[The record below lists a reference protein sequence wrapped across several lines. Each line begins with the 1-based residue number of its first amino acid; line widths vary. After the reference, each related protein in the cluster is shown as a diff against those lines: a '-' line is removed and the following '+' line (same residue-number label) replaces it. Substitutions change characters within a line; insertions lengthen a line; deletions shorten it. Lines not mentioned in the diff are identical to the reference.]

1 MYYRNRHHTCN
12 SIKSIDFEIVMN
24 KSVEIFEGERAR
36 NYDNFVID
44 YFPSY
49 SFVMQNCAVLI
60 SDNLMIKSKPK
71 ILVVGCGTGTEVEEL
86 LDYNNDWLIDACDPS
101 EEMFNQSKY
110 KLSNYT
116 NVNLIHGGVDELH
129 KSDLYDAATLFLVL
143 HFISDDGAKLD
154 VLKEIAN
161 RLEVGAKFLLLDICG
176 TQTEIEENFDILRQ
190 LLPKEWPNE
199 EIELRRERILKTL
212 NTIDEKR
219 TLELLELA
227 GFVKPVKWHQ
237 SFLVRS
243 WILNKA

>member
-1 MYYRNRHHTCN
+1 MNN
-12 SIKSIDFEIVMN
+12 AIEIY
-24 KSVEIFEGERAR
+24 EGERAS

-60 SDNLMIKSKPK
+60 SDHLMIKSKPK
-71 ILVVGCGTGTEVEEL
+71 ILVVGCGTGNEAKEL
-86 LDYNNDWLIDACDPS
+86 LDYNNDWPIDACDPS
-101 EEMFNQSKY
+101 EEMFNQAKY

-190 LLPKEWPNE
+190 LFPKEWPNE

>member
-1 MYYRNRHHTCN
+1 MNT
-12 SIKSIDFEIVMN
+12 SI
-24 KSVEIFEGERAR
+24 EIFEGERVS

-60 SDNLMIKSKPK
+60 SDHLMIKSKPK
-71 ILVVGCGTGTEVEEL
+71 ILVVGCGTGNEAKQL

-101 EEMFNQSKY
+101 EEMINSAKSKLSKY
-110 KLSNYT
+110 TNLNLTHCGVEELDKSN
-116 NVNLIHGGVDELH
+116 
-129 KSDLYDAATLFLVL
+129 LYDAATLFLVL

-154 VLKEIAN
+154 LLREIGS
-161 RLEVGAKFLLLDICG
+161 RLEVGAKFLLFDICG
-176 TQTEIEENFDILRQ
+176 TKNEIEENFDILRQ
-190 LLPKEWPNE
+190 LFPKKWCSE
-199 EIELRRERILKTL
+199 EIEMRRERMLKTL
-212 NTIDEKR
+212 NTIDENR

-243 WILNKA
+243 WILTKA